1 MCALL
6 RKGFMH
12 ASNRNIMLASLSLK
26 ELLVPGHVLVPR
38 LLLPAEHLL
47 HMLLVS
53 VANRLLVPEL
63 LGGEPL
69 VAVSSL
75 LLALQVLL
83 HGALVRGAGLT
94 LALEVLGHGFVV
106 LGTQVSLASHVLPE
120 VGNLLVEL
128 LLQGLQTVLHV
139 ACVLLE
145 ILGMSV
151 GGFPEVALQVCHA
164 LFQGRVMLLSS
175 LLAQLL
181 GDRLRLP
188 IPGAALSLVLAVQLV
203 DLAVR
208 GLDLLGVSVVGIL
221 QHHLHMDEFLAGRCD
236 LCLNGC
242 LVAQNRGLCFF

>member
-38 LLLPAEHLL
+38 LLLPAEHP
-47 HMLLVS
+47 
-53 VANRLLVPEL
+53 RLLVPEL

-75 LLALQVLL
+75 LLAFQVLL

-128 LLQGLQTVLHV
+128 LLQGLQFVLHV

-151 GGFPEVALQVCHA
+151 GGFPEVAFQVCHA

-175 LLAQLL
+175 HVLLAQLL

-242 LVAQNRGLCFF
+242 LIAQYRGMRLL